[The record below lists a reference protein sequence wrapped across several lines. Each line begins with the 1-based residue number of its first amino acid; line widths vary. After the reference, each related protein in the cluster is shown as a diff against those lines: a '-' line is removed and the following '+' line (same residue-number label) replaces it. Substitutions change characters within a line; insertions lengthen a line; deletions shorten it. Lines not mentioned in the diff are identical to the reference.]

1 MVATLARLRFQIL
14 RNSLKR
20 EKWRIILLI
29 LGALYAF
36 GVLAVVVVGAFALG
50 VTAEPEAR
58 TNLLVLL
65 GSLLV
70 VGWIVVP
77 VLAFGVDDTLDPQR
91 FTILVAPS
99 PRLALGLLVGGAVS
113 IPGLATVLACLA
125 VSLAWLGSGSVGER
139 VLGFVVAVVGG
150 LLGAVLCLLLARLST
165 TAGAGLLRAR
175 RGREVASLIG
185 FALVMLLA
193 FTPSILQS
201 FTFEPPWDSISGIAH
216 VLAWTPLG
224 APWALPADAM
234 AGDWLHLLA
243 RLAIVV
249 ATLVLGYL
257 GYLVLLRRSMTSVGS
272 GGGPSAQRASRLPF
286 THRLLTWFGSE
297 RSVLGLPLTR
307 GTAAVAGRSLR
318 YWRGDPRYLAS
329 AGSIALMPLIALL
342 LAFTF
347 SRQDGVQ
354 IAGALAG
361 ASLALAP
368 IAAWFGSWSISNDI
382 AYDSTAF
389 ALHLTTGVR
398 GREERLGRVL
408 GIAVWLVPVCL
419 VLAILPPAVLG
430 RGEYVPAVLG
440 GTLALLGVGFGVS
453 CIASVMVPY
462 PVPPPGANPMS
473 TQQGAVVI
481 TMIAQLGS
489 FVAMGVLVAPTA
501 LTLIPVVAGGSGW
514 SWLTLV
520 VGTLSGL
527 ICLVLGVRIG
537 GQMYEQR
544 AVSVYERI
552 TSWPKH

>member
-201 FTFEPPWDSISGIAH
+201 FTFELSLGLDLRDRPRARLDAPRCA
-216 VLAWTPLG
+216 LG
-224 APWALPADAM
+224 AARRRDGGGLAAAARTARDRGRDARARVPGLPCPAAPIDDLGRLGRRPIGSARL
-234 AGDWLHLLA
+234 ASSVHPPAAHLVRERAVGARPAVDQGDRSGGRTLAALLA
-243 RLAIVV
+243 R
-249 ATLVLGYL
+249 
-257 GYLVLLRRSMTSVGS
+257 
-272 GGGPSAQRASRLPF
+272 
-286 THRLLTWFGSE
+286 
-297 RSVLGLPLTR
+297 
-307 GTAAVAGRSLR
+307 
-318 YWRGDPRYLAS
+318 
-329 AGSIALMPLIALL
+329 
-342 LAFTF
+342 
-347 SRQDGVQ
+347 
-354 IAGALAG
+354 
-361 ASLALAP
+361 
-368 IAAWFGSWSISNDI
+368 
-382 AYDSTAF
+382 
-389 ALHLTTGVR
+389 
-398 GREERLGRVL
+398 
-408 GIAVWLVPVCL
+408 
-419 VLAILPPAVLG
+419 
-430 RGEYVPAVLG
+430 
-440 GTLALLGVGFGVS
+440 
-453 CIASVMVPY
+453 
-462 PVPPPGANPMS
+462 
-473 TQQGAVVI
+473 
-481 TMIAQLGS
+481 
-489 FVAMGVLVAPTA
+489 
-501 LTLIPVVAGGSGW
+501 
-514 SWLTLV
+514 
-520 VGTLSGL
+520 
-527 ICLVLGVRIG
+527 
-537 GQMYEQR
+537 
-544 AVSVYERI
+544 
-552 TSWPKH
+552 